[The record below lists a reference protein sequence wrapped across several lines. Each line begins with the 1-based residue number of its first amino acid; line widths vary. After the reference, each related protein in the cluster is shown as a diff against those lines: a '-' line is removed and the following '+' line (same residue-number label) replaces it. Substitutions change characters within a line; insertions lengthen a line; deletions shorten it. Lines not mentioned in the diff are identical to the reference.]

1 MGVNKLNSLMKECA
15 AAAGIGEN
23 KRITSRSGRK
33 TLTQTLLDHDVP
45 PTQIIQVTGHKNV
58 QSVNNYSAM
67 GERQQENI
75 SSIFSATSTTT
86 AAQPLV
92 PRQVGEFS
100 TASSSTATCMN
111 TTSGTPNQLSS
122 LFLGNHITGGTFNVH
137 VSTTSSLASS
147 TLIASPKR
155 KKYRRLRVLD
165 SDSSQTSNSQE

>member
-23 KRITSRSGRK
+23 KRITNHSGRK
-33 TLTQTLLDHDVP
+33 TLTQTLLDHNVP
-45 PTQIIQVTGHKNV
+45 PTQIIQVTGHKNL

-75 SSIFSATSTTT
+75 SSIFSATSTTS

-100 TASSSTATCMN
+100 TA
-111 TTSGTPNQLSS
+111 
-122 LFLGNHITGGTFNVH
+122 
-137 VSTTSSLASS
+137 
-147 TLIASPKR
+147 
-155 KKYRRLRVLD
+155 
-165 SDSSQTSNSQE
+165 